1 MLILKD
7 FNDITNTLSGNSYV
21 TLSLVYPTMS
31 HLISKIKSQ
40 LYEED
45 DIESSD
51 EFIPS
56 PDIDEI
62 ILEPPNSNE
71 TEGSSIDDATEEMD
85 ALFMQADENED
96 GEIEILEEQ
105 NGERLKKKIKI
116 SKPIET
122 YGLKNKI
129 LNALYNSLI
138 NYWSVTPQ
146 IGLLA
151 AALDPRFKS
160 LKFASGH
167 REITYKILSEEL
179 ESIKGENPGNS
190 RRTTVVIQK
199 ITIFDELLLL
209 DTTQIVNDDEL

>member
-1 MLILKD
+1 MAWNRLICLKNAILDLIKDMEIDSDRDVRYDFKRLKKILLSNDEWSLIEELLLILKD

-31 HLISKIKSQ
+31 HLINKIKSQ

-45 DIESSD
+45 NIESSD

-85 ALFMQADENED
+85 DIFMQAGENEA

-116 SKPIET
+116 SKAMET
-122 YGLKNKI
+122 YGLKSKI
-129 LNALYNSLI
+129 LDALYNSLI
-138 NYWSVTPQ
+138 NKCSVIPQ
-146 IGLLA
+146 M
-151 AALDPRFKS
+151 
-160 LKFASGH
+160 
-167 REITYKILSEEL
+167 
-179 ESIKGENPGNS
+179 
-190 RRTTVVIQK
+190 
-199 ITIFDELLLL
+199 
-209 DTTQIVNDDEL
+209 